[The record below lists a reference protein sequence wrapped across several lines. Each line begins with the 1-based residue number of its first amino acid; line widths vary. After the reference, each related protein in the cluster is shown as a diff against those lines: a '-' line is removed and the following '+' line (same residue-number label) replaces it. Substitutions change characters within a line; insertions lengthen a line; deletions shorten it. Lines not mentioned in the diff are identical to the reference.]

1 MAGGR
6 KGQGPALSSPEPPR
20 RGAQELGALIPRLV
34 RPAFRR
40 RSPAAAQIMADWTEM
55 LGPRLAPLAEPV
67 KLVRGTLTLA
77 CTGPAAMELGLCAPV
92 LIERINAH
100 VGRAA
105 VARLAFVQRS
115 PAAAP
120 PPARAPAAAPSR
132 PLPAPVAGRLAAF
145 PEGELKAALAR
156 LAEGVYRDGE

>member
-1 MAGGR
+1 M
-6 KGQGPALSSPEPPR
+6 
-20 RGAQELGALIPRLV
+20 QELGAIIPRLA

-40 RSPAAAQIMADWTEM
+40 RSPAAAQIMADWAEM

-67 KLVRGTLTLA
+67 KLARGTLTLA

-100 VGRAA
+100 LGRAA
-105 VARLAFVQRS
+105 VQRLAFVQRA
-115 PAAAP
+115 PRAAP
-120 PPARAPAAAPSR
+120 PARPMAPPPER
-132 PLPAPVAGRLAAF
+132 PLPAPLAERLAAL

-156 LAEGVYRDGE
+156 LAARLPGERD